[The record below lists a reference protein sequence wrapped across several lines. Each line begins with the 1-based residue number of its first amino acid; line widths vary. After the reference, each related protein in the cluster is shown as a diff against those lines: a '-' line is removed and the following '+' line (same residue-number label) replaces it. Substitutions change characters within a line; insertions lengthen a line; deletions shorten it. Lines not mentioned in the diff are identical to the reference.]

1 MSDRIIIAKRA
12 HTCDL
17 CGQRIS
23 PGSWCR
29 IIKDDFMPGIY
40 YFEHLRCPSAAAKAV
55 RPNKPV
61 VTKHTFIF
69 A

>member
-1 MSDRIIIAKRA
+1 MSERIIIAKRA

-17 CGQRIS
+17 CGQRIAPS
-23 PGSWCR
+23 SWCR

-40 YFEHLRCPSAAAKAV
+40 YFEHLRCPSATATVIPK
-55 RPNKPV
+55 KPV
-61 VTKHTFIF
+61 ITKHTFIF

>member
-1 MSDRIIIAKRA
+1 MSERIIIAKRA

-17 CGQRIS
+17 CGRRIA

-29 IIKDDFMPGIY
+29 IIKDDFMPGIF
-40 YFEHLRCPSAAAKAV
+40 YFEHLRCPSATAKV
-55 RPNKPV
+55 TPNKPI
-61 VTKHTFIF
+61 THKHSFVF